1 MSGFSCDTAV
11 IGANASYYQAA
22 TTTNPTT
29 AMARDTLS
37 ASAGQSYYVPVNTA
51 APVAT
56 VFNGSERVPAL
67 TVTATAAGYV
77 VASQNLATNSQGVG
91 PYGASGLPEIAG
103 TVGYQPNATQY
114 NRDGNYFIASTSP
127 IPPAPV
133 APSAPDAPDA
143 FTTVSSAIPFFNSG
157 NVTGTQPITY
167 SFLYGLADP
176 PTIPSEAF
184 QPEPS
189 LSIEEGDITGLTNGT
204 TYYVRS
210 VATNSVGSTQS
221 ASATFT
227 TKTPGGVPPSAPPTV
242 AAFVSATPTSI
253 TVSMDIT
260 GITGTP
266 TPTYTMQYGV
276 SPTSIN
282 LQSVTFTA
290 VGNILTFV
298 ISGLLPSTPY
308 YFASTASNGAGV
320 DTSAVSPP
328 YSTTAEPPIPPTSPE
343 APTAFPRATSAVVYF
358 NSLGVSGAPPITYS
372 FLWGTSNPPTIP
384 IPATQ
389 ANPNLTV
396 EQAII
401 NGLAPNTT
409 YFVQSV
415 ATNAIGS
422 SASPATQ
429 FQTLP
434 AGNVPPTAAP
444 TVPAFV
450 SSTPSS
456 IVVTIDISGIT
467 GTPTPIY
474 SVAYGTSPTNLNLT
488 DSTSSAVGNVLTFT
502 INSLQPSTQYFF
514 AAVAQN
520 SAGSKTSA
528 TSAAYSTQPTPPP
541 TPQAPSAPAAPDVF
555 PASTSAVC
563 FFSSAGVTGDAPIT
577 FSFLWGQGI
586 LNTPAVATQPNPALS
601 IWETTLTGLTAASVY
616 NVVAVATNAAGAT
629 QSTQTIFNT
638 LPAAVTPPSAPPTV
652 PAFVSATTSSI
663 TVSIDT
669 TGITGSAPIAYAV
682 LYGTTTSPTVTY
694 STSTAVG
701 NILTF
706 VVPGLAAATN
716 YYFKAVAQNAAGV
729 QTSLVSAAY
738 ATSVPPP
745 ATALVTN
752 CCIPFL
758 IQGPR
763 FNTPY
768 ATAIDYYVNVDAVGC
783 TQAPPNPALV
793 GAQEYGYM
801 FATSQVTPG
810 QTFNSGLCTSD
821 QPYSQAY
828 GPTTDAFFTSLGAAK
843 KLISWGGFYAD
854 ILGLFGPYQPVGF
867 PGTNNSS
874 VDIVN
879 SFCSCYLRLP
889 GANPLSWSNTGWNTT
904 FDGLVLDFE
913 NVGLGGNPNVNNTY
927 PQPQNPAPAFPASAT
942 DPKYAPYIAA
952 LAAIPTAYRARSP
965 NGFLGNAPVS
975 LSINGDILVE
985 GAATNGN
992 IGAANSAL
1000 NTWFAFP
1007 DSVTVPSAATYNSA
1021 ASSALNHPS
1030 VMCLFDD
1037 IFVQFY
1043 NESSSYYPGGAKFNN
1058 LLAQWGY
1065 VALQAQKLGQK
1076 KTTINIGL
1084 AKGNIIPGGNPPVA
1098 NAQGPTPPLPNQAG
1112 PPYTY
1117 WYPQY
1122 ATRSPPNSIN
1132 VAQNALFWPNTGLT
1146 EDPANVANAIDAANS
1161 ILQTATGNPNL
1172 QPSDWC
1178 SGMGFWAGS
1187 NATNMAQNVYD
1198 KNSAFTPGPNL
1209 PSKYVYCWADASYP
1223 SPATNWPAN
1232 VPIVN
1237 NLNAPTAPSSAPPVP
1252 SNAGSTS
1259 TSITMFYDS
1268 GGVTGVPTPAFS
1280 LLYGTTT
1287 NPTTPFTTYTG
1298 TGVLTFVVTGLT
1310 PSTTYYFKSVASNPS
1325 GTLASAVSAPH
1336 STTA

>member
-1 MSGFSCDTAV
+1 M
-11 IGANASYYQAA
+11 
-22 TTTNPTT
+22 
-29 AMARDTLS
+29 
-37 ASAGQSYYVPVNTA
+37 
-51 APVAT
+51 
-56 VFNGSERVPAL
+56 
-67 TVTATAAGYV
+67 
-77 VASQNLATNSQGVG
+77 
-91 PYGASGLPEIAG
+91 
-103 TVGYQPNATQY
+103 
-114 NRDGNYFIASTSP
+114 
-127 IPPAPV
+127 
-133 APSAPDAPDA
+133 
-143 FTTVSSAIPFFNSG
+143 
-157 NVTGTQPITY
+157 
-167 SFLYGLADP
+167 
-176 PTIPSEAF
+176 
-184 QPEPS
+184 
-189 LSIEEGDITGLTNGT
+189 
-204 TYYVRS
+204 
-210 VATNSVGSTQS
+210 
-221 ASATFT
+221 
-227 TKTPGGVPPSAPPTV
+227 
-242 AAFVSATPTSI
+242 
-253 TVSMDIT
+253 
-260 GITGTP
+260 
-266 TPTYTMQYGV
+266 
-276 SPTSIN
+276 
-282 LQSVTFTA
+282 
-290 VGNILTFV
+290 
-298 ISGLLPSTPY
+298 
-308 YFASTASNGAGV
+308 
-320 DTSAVSPP
+320 
-328 YSTTAEPPIPPTSPE
+328 
-343 APTAFPRATSAVVYF
+343 
-358 NSLGVSGAPPITYS
+358 
-372 FLWGTSNPPTIP
+372 
-384 IPATQ
+384 
-389 ANPNLTV
+389 
-396 EQAII
+396 
-401 NGLAPNTT
+401 
-409 YFVQSV
+409 
-415 ATNAIGS
+415 
-422 SASPATQ
+422 
-429 FQTLP
+429 
-434 AGNVPPTAAP
+434 PPTAAP

-502 INSLQPSTQYFF
+502 INSLQPSTQYYF

-638 LPAAVTPPSAPPTV
+638 LPAAVTPPSGPPTV

-927 PQPQNPAPAFPASAT
+927 PLPQSPVPAFPADAV

-952 LAAIPTAYRARSP
+952 LAAIPTAFRARSP
-965 NGFLGNAPVS
+965 NGFLANAPVS
-975 LSINGDILVE
+975 LSINGDGLVV
-985 GAATNGN
+985 GTGN

-1000 NTWFAFP
+1000 NTWFAFT
-1007 DSVTVPSAATYNSA
+1007 DSTIVPSATTYNSA

-1043 NESSSYYPGGAKFNN
+1043 NEEADYYLNGSKFNN

-1084 AKGNIIPGGNPPVA
+1084 AKGTIIPGGNPPVPRG
-1098 NAQGPTPPLPNQAG
+1098 QGPTPPLPGQTG
-1112 PPYTY
+1112 PPYTF

-1122 ATRSPPNSIN
+1122 ATSSPPNSTSAI
-1132 VAQNALFWPNTGLT
+1132 QNALFWPSTSPQY
-1146 EDPANVANAIDAANS
+1146 DPPALNYAITTANS

-1172 QPSDWC
+1172 QPGDWC
-1178 SGMGFWAGS
+1178 SGMGFWAGA
-1187 NATNMAQNVYD
+1187 NATNMAQNVYNKD
-1198 KNSAFTPGPNL
+1198 SAFTPGPIL
-1209 PSKYVYCWADASYP
+1209 PSKYVYCWSDASYP
-1223 SPATNWPAN
+1223 SPATGWPTN
-1232 VPIVN
+1232 VPIIN
-1237 NLNAPTAPSSAPPVP
+1237 NLNAPVAPSPAPPVP
-1252 SNAGSTS
+1252 NSSGTTS
-1259 TSITMFYDS
+1259 TSITVDFDS
-1268 GGVTGVPTPAFS
+1268 GGVSGVPDPTFS
-1280 LLYGTTT
+1280 IVYGTTT

-1298 TGVLTFVVTGLT
+1298 TSVLIFNVTGLT

-1325 GTLASAVSAPH
+1325 GTVMSAVSAPI

>member
-1 MSGFSCDTAV
+1 MSGSFSCETTM
-11 IGANASYYQAA
+11 IGANTSYYQGA

-29 AMARDTLS
+29 NMATDTLS
-37 ASAGQSYYVPVNTA
+37 ASAGQSYYVPVSTA
-51 APVAT
+51 APVTTAI
-56 VFNGSERVPAL
+56 NSSDRVPVV
-67 TVTATAAGYV
+67 TVSATGAGYT
-77 VASQNLATNSQGVG
+77 VATQTLATNAQGVG
-91 PYGASGLPEIAG
+91 AYGASGLPEITG
-103 TVGYQPNATQY
+103 TTGFVPNATQY
-114 NRDGNYFIASTSP
+114 SRDGNFFIASTSQ

-133 APSAPDAPDA
+133 APSAPPPPDA
-143 FTTVSSAIPFFNSG
+143 FTTISSALAFFNAG
-157 NVTGTQPITY
+157 FVTGTQPITY
-167 SFLYGLADP
+167 SFLYGLSDP
-176 PTIPSEAF
+176 PTTPAEAF
-184 QPEPS
+184 QPEPT
-189 LSIEEGDITGLTNGT
+189 LSVEQAEITGLTNGT
-204 TYYVRS
+204 LYYVRS

-221 ASATFT
+221 TTATFN
-227 TKTPGGVPPSAPPTV
+227 TKTPGGVPPSGPPTV
-242 AAFVSATPTSI
+242 PAFVSATPTSI

-266 TPTYTMQYGV
+266 TPGYAMLYGV

-282 LQSVTFTA
+282 LQSVTSTA

-308 YFASTASNGAGV
+308 YFVSNAQNGAGSLSS
-320 DTSAVSPP
+320 TVSPP

-343 APTAFPRATSAVVYF
+343 APTAFPRSTSALVYF
-358 NSLGVSGAPPITYS
+358 NSVGVSGAPPITYS

-396 EQAII
+396 EQAVI

-415 ATNAIGS
+415 ATNALGS
-422 SASPATQ
+422 SASASTQ

-434 AGNVPPTAAP
+434 SGTVPPTAAP

-450 SSTPSS
+450 SSTSS
-456 IVVTIDISGIT
+456 SMIITTDTAGIT
-467 GTPTPIY
+467 GTPTPVY
-474 SVAYGTSPTNLNLT
+474 SIAYGTSPTNLNLT
-488 DSTSSAVGNVLTFT
+488 ESTSTAVGTVLTFSV
-502 INSLQPSTQYFF
+502 NSLQPSTQYYF

-520 SAGSKTSA
+520 SAGSKISA
-528 TSAAYSTQPTPPP
+528 TSAAYSTQPAPPP
-541 TPQAPSAPAAPDVF
+541 TPQAPTAPAAPDVF
-555 PASTSAVC
+555 PTSTTAVC

-577 FSFLWGQGI
+577 FSFLWGTGVPT
-586 LNTPAVATQPNPALS
+586 TPAVATKPNADLS
-601 IWETTLTGLTAASVY
+601 IYETTLTGLSAASVY
-616 NVVAVATNAAGAT
+616 NVVAVATNAVGAT
-629 QSTQTIFNT
+629 QSTPTIFNT
-638 LPAAVTPPSAPPTV
+638 LPAGVTPPSAPPTV

-663 TVSIDT
+663 TVTIDT
-669 TGITGSAPIAYAV
+669 TGITGSAPIVYAV

-706 VVPGLAAATN
+706 VVPGLSTATN
-716 YYFKAVAQNAAGV
+716 YYFKAVAQNGAGT
-729 QTSLVSAAY
+729 QTSVVSAAY
-738 ATSVPPP
+738 ATSVPPLP
-745 ATALVTN
+745 AAALVTN

-783 TQAPPNPALV
+783 TQTPPNPALI
-793 GAQEYGYM
+793 GTQEYGYM
-801 FATSQVTPG
+801 YATSQVAAG
-810 QTFNSGLCTSD
+810 QTFNSGLCTAD

-828 GPTTDAFFTSLGAAK
+828 GPTTDAFFTSLGLAK

-854 ILGLFGPYQPVGF
+854 ILGLFGPYQPAGF

-927 PQPQNPAPAFPASAT
+927 PLPQSPVPAFPADAV

-975 LSINGDILVE
+975 LSINGDALVV
-985 GAATNGN
+985 GTGN
-992 IGAANSAL
+992 ITAANTAL
-1000 NTWFAFP
+1000 NTWFAFAN
-1007 DSVTVPSAATYNSA
+1007 STIVPSAATYNST

-1043 NESSSYYPGGAKFNN
+1043 NEEADYYLNGSKFNN

-1098 NAQGPTPPLPNQAG
+1098 RAQGPTPQLPGQTG

-1117 WYPQY
+1117 FYPQY
-1122 ATRSPPNSIN
+1122 ATSSPPNSIS
-1132 VAQNALFWPNTGLT
+1132 VIQNPLFWPNTSPQY
-1146 EDPANVANAIDAANS
+1146 DPPSLSYAITTANS

-1172 QPSDWC
+1172 QPGDWC

-1198 KNSAFTPGPNL
+1198 KNSAFTPGPAL
-1209 PSKYVYCWADASYP
+1209 PTKYVYCWSDASYP
-1223 SPATNWPAN
+1223 SPATGWPTN
-1232 VPIVN
+1232 VPIIN
-1237 NLNAPTAPSSAPPVP
+1237 NLYPPQAPSPAPPIP
-1252 SNAGSTS
+1252 TFSGATS
-1259 TSITMFYDS
+1259 TSITMSYDS
-1268 GGVTGVPTPAFS
+1268 SNVFGVPDPNFS

-1287 NPTTPFTTYTG
+1287 NPTTPFITYTAVG
-1298 TGVLTFVVTGLT
+1298 NILTFVVTGLT
-1310 PSTTYYFKSVASNPS
+1310 PSTAYHFKSVASNNI
-1325 GTLASAVSAPH
+1325 GTAMSAVSPPH